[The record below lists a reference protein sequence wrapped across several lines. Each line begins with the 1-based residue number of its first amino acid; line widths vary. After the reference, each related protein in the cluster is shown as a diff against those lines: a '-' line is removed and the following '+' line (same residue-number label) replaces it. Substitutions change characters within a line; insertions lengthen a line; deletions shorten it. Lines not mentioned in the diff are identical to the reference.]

1 MDTLIEVS
9 DSVFT
14 VVSSFWTILVTSYGT
29 VGALIICGVLVVGI
43 YCISKFCLK
52 WIVNKFK
59 NLFNKKSEVS
69 LPSRTY

>member
-1 MDTLIEVS
+1 MDTLVEVS

-29 VGALIICGVLVVGI
+29 FGAVIISGILIIGI